1 MAPRQT
7 ARRLL
12 VAAPALALAF
22 AVAACS
28 PPNEQPAEADAPYTL
43 PSYTEDAHPT
53 TSVPAT
59 EETTAVD
66 SAEDFEGG
74 TTATGVPGEGG
85 DEGGGQA
92 TTDDGLVVPGTAQ
105 QGGQAPAQGGQAP
118 AQPAP

>member
-7 ARRLL
+7 VRRLL
-12 VAAPALALAF
+12 VAAPALALAL

-43 PSYTEDAHPT
+43 PSYTEDAAPT
-53 TSVPAT
+53 SSIPETQETDVPEGAG
-59 EETTAVD
+59 
-66 SAEDFEGG
+66 DFEPGVTETG
-74 TTATGVPGEGG
+74 TPGGEGG

-92 TTDDGLVVPGTAQ
+92 TTDDGIVVPGTGQ
-105 QGGQAPAQGGQAP
+105 QAGNAP

>member
-28 PPNEQPAEADAPYTL
+28 PPNEQPADADAPYTL
-43 PSYTEDAHPT
+43 PSYTEDAEPT
-53 TSVPAT
+53 TSIPAT
-59 EETTAVD
+59 QETTAVD
-66 SAEDFEGG
+66 GAEDFEPG
-74 TTATGVPGEGG
+74 TTEPGVPGEEGG

-92 TTDDGLVVPGTAQ
+92 TTDDGLVVPGPDQ
-105 QGGQAPAQGGQAP
+105 QAGDAPV
-118 AQPAP
+118 QPAP

>member
-43 PSYTEDAHPT
+43 PSYTEDARPT
-53 TSVPAT
+53 SSIPAPQ
-59 EETTAVD
+59 ETTPAD
-66 SAEDFEGG
+66 SAEGDATETGMPGAEGG
-74 TTATGVPGEGG
+74 AEGS
-85 DEGGGQA
+85 GQA
-92 TTDDGLVVPGTAQ
+92 PAGAGVGAPSPAQ
-105 QGGQAPAQGGQAP
+105 QGGIAP

>member
-12 VAAPALALAF
+12 VAAPVLALAF

-43 PSYTEDAHPT
+43 PSYTEDAAPT
-53 TSVPAT
+53 SSIPETQETDVPEGAG
-59 EETTAVD
+59 
-66 SAEDFEGG
+66 DFEPGVTETG
-74 TTATGVPGEGG
+74 TPGGEGG

-92 TTDDGLVVPGTAQ
+92 TTDDGIVVPGTGQ
-105 QGGQAPAQGGQAP
+105 QAGNAP

>member
-28 PPNEQPAEADAPYTL
+28 PPNEQPADPDAPYTL
-43 PSYTEDAHPT
+43 PTYTEDAEPT
-53 TSVPAT
+53 TSIPAPP
-59 EETTAVD
+59 ETTEAD
-66 SAEDFEGG
+66 TIDDFEAG
-74 TTATGVPGEGG
+74 TTEPGTPAGEDG

-92 TTDDGLVVPGTAQ
+92 TTDDGLIVPGPEQ
-105 QGGQAPAQGGQAP
+105 QAGNAPE
-118 AQPAP
+118 QPAP